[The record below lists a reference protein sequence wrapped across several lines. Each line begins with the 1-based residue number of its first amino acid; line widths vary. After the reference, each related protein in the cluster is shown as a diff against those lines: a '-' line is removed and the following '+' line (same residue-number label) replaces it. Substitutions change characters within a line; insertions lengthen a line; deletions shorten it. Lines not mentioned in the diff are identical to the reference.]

1 MRTPSRER
9 TRIAVLV
16 GRYALIA
23 VWMLFTLLPLYAA
36 FVASL
41 TKYENLGKSFLYPTD
56 WQWSNYIDIFS
67 RVPILDFLKATLIY
81 AVGASVVCV
90 VLAVLA
96 AYALSRFRFRGKR
109 AFVSV
114 VFLTQLIPQVIIVV
128 PMFMMLSDVGLYDTY
143 AGVILVISATGVAF
157 PILLLR
163 SFFDGLPLAL
173 EEAAAVDGASRLGI
187 LWRIVLPLSA
197 PGLATAFALSFFT
210 GWGQYLYPLVLTRS
224 PEHTPVTVGIGRL
237 IDNTTPWEMVMTGT
251 IISVI
256 PAVIAYMLVQ
266 KFLTNGLMVGAVK

>member
-114 VFLTQLIPQVIIVV
+114 VFLTQLVPQVIIVV

-143 AGVILVISATGVAF
+143 AGVILVIAATGVAF

-251 IISVI
+251 IIAVI